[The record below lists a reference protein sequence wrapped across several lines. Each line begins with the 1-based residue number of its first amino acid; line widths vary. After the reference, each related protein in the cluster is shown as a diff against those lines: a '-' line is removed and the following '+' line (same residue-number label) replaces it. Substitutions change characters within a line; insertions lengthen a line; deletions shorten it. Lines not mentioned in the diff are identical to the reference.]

1 MTRYQQ
7 YTQQLDDLYTQSQR
21 NLNERYQAE
30 YEYHGAV
37 DINDDPADYYVPLKG
52 VAIA

>member
-7 YTQQLDDLYTQSQR
+7 YTQQLDDLYTKSQR
-21 NLNERYQAE
+21 NINERYQAE

-37 DINDDPADYYVPLKG
+37 DINDDPADYFVPLKG